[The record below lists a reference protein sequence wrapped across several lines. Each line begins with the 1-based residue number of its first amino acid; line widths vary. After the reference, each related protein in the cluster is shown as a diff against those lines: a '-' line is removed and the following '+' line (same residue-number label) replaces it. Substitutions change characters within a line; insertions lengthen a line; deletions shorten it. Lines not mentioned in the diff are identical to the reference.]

1 MIKKGKWESR
11 DPVEKARGAFKQDV
25 AFCRLSV
32 DIKPPGCVWAL
43 VWDLRGRICCPAV
56 GQGWLA
62 DLMSNVE
69 FD

>member
-1 MIKKGKWESR
+1 MIKKGKWELR
-11 DPVEKARGAFKQDV
+11 DLVEKARGAFKQDV

-56 GQGWLA
+56 G
-62 DLMSNVE
+62 
-69 FD
+69 